1 MTTKERI
8 VLMVLFATTL
18 ASLMIL
24 IHMISQ
30 NRKYKERMIMMT
42 QYAATLEALD
52 DFECG
57 VLRVYELRKDG
68 EREFAN
74 RSEGPFELWYMP
86 YYPILGKPDIESM
99 EVFVQSYNRKMKRMY
114 EKKNSPNKQKQ

>member
-68 EREFAN
+68 ER
-74 RSEGPFELWYMP
+74 
-86 YYPILGKPDIESM
+86 
-99 EVFVQSYNRKMKRMY
+99 
-114 EKKNSPNKQKQ
+114 

>member
-8 VLMVLFATTL
+8 VSIVLFATAL

-24 IHMISQ
+24 LHMISQ
-30 NRKYKERMIMMT
+30 NRKYKEQMIMMT
-42 QYAATLEALD
+42 TYAATLEALD
-52 DFECG
+52 DFERG

-74 RSEGPFELWYMP
+74 RSEGPFEVWYMP
-86 YYPILGKPDIESM
+86 YYPILGKPDIESI
-99 EVFVQSYNRKMKRMY
+99 EEFAQSYNRKMKRMY
-114 EKKNSPNKQKQ
+114 EKKNPPNDPKE